1 MQFRVVIEEQIIERH
16 IYLLDAVDTL
26 AAAREASRLLLEG
39 VLKPDEHTCHIEERD
54 FTVMTPD
61 KPVSMQGM
69 LGSVH
74 GHAVLAIYEDYDL
87 TEEE

>member
-39 VLKPDEHTCHIEERD
+39 VLKPDEHECIIEDRD

-61 KPVSMQGM
+61 RISVSTEGGTMFA
-69 LGSVH
+69 H
-74 GHAVLAIYEDYDL
+74 DVLAMYHESDFI
-87 TEEE
+87 

>member
-39 VLKPDEHTCHIEERD
+39 VLKPDEHECHIEDRD

-61 KPVSMQGM
+61 KPTR
-69 LGSVH
+69 LGGGVYAH
-74 GHAVLAIYEDYDL
+74 DVLAIYEDYDL